1 MPIDALNP
9 PGVPDPAQYTQVA
22 VATGTRT
29 VYVAGQVARDADGN
43 PVGEGDLAAQTAQAM
58 RNVATV
64 LAGVGGTWEDVAALT
79 VYVVGLDQQRLAEF
93 GQGAERAAVE
103 LGNRARRPV
112 TLVGVAALAEPHL
125 LVEIQATAVLP

>member
-43 PVGEGDLAAQTAQAM
+43 RVGEGDLAAQTTQAM

-112 TLVGVAALAEPHL
+112 TLVGVAALAEPDL